1 MKFSHL
7 KTPRTMRDAWG
18 EDNRLTTESIDTVY
32 HWIAAL
38 GIGVFIGILVGLGV
52 RDE

>member
-1 MKFSHL
+1 MIKPSHY
-7 KTPRTMRDAWG
+7 KTPRQMREAWG
-18 EDNRLTTESIDTVY
+18 EDTRLATESVDTVL

-52 RDE
+52 

>member
-7 KTPRTMRDAWG
+7 KTPRTMREAWG
-18 EDNRLTTESIDTVY
+18 EDTRLATESADTVL

-38 GIGVFIGILVGLGV
+38 GIGAFIGILIGFGV
-52 RDE
+52 R

>member
-1 MKFSHL
+1 MKHSHY

-18 EDNRLTTESIDTVY
+18 EDTRLATESVDTVL

-38 GIGVFIGILVGLGV
+38 GIGAFIGILIGMGI
-52 RDE
+52 